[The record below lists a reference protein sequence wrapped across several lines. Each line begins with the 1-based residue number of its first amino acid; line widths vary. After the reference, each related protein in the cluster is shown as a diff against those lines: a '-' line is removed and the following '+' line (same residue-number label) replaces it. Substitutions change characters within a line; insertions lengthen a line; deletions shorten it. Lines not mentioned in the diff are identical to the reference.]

1 MMIPGDLK
9 YTKDHEWAKIDL
21 NHAVIGITDHAQKE
35 LGDITFVEVP
45 ETKTI
50 LKQGGALSTVESV
63 KAASDIYAPVSG
75 EIIEANEAL
84 ADKPELINQSPYEK
98 GWLCKIKLSD
108 PKEASKLMDARQ
120 YEEYLNTLK
129 K

>member
-1 MMIPGDLK
+1 MIPGDLK